1 MNKTLI
7 KTICLIVVF
16 SMTIAFTI
24 GAVATLNSTSY
35 LSDEIDE
42 KIVAVT
48 EDYANDFSAEF
59 NHMEGLTDSLASY
72 VATTFDVDGFEAE
85 PIPYMDSYMEE
96 VAEMIKSNLETI
108 KSAESELEEMTA

>member
-72 VATTFDVDGFEAE
+72 VATTLTWMALRQSRSR
-85 PIPYMDSYMEE
+85 IW
-96 VAEMIKSNLETI
+96 
-108 KSAESELEEMTA
+108 TATWKKWRR

>member
-59 NHMEGLTDSLASY
+59 NHMEGLTDSLAWMALRQSRSRIWT
-72 VATTFDVDGFEAE
+72 ATW
-85 PIPYMDSYMEE
+85 
-96 VAEMIKSNLETI
+96 K
-108 KSAESELEEMTA
+108 KWRR